1 MRITEI
7 IIFLQGHD
15 TTASGLT
22 FCFMLLAN
30 HKNVQVGLVTVVYYC
45 SLYIVVFFCYQDAKT
60 LI

>member
-45 SLYIVVFFCYQDAKT
+45 SL
-60 LI
+60 